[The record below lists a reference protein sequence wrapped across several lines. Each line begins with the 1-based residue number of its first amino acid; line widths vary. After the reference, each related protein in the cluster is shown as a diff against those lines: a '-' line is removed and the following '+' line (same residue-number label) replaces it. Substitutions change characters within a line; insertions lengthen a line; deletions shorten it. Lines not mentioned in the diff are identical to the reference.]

1 MTRLLHTEGSAR
13 QALAVV
19 RSDTA
24 VAWGGRK
31 VINIILLIS
40 TTISLSSLSFSYHEI
55 RKGVSGTKVSV
66 GAGAVRWCL
75 HACA

>member
-1 MTRLLHTEGSAR
+1 MTEFKHTEGSAR

-24 VAWGGRK
+24 VAWGGK

-40 TTISLSSLSFSYHEI
+40 ITISFSSLSFSYHEI
-55 RKGVSGTKVSV
+55 RKGVRGTKVSV

-75 HACA
+75 HARA